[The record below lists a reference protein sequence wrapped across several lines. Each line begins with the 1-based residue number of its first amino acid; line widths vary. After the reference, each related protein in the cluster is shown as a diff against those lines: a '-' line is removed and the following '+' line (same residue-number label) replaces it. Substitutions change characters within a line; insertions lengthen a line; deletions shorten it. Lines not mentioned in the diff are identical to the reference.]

1 MLGVQ
6 LNWENSQAIN
16 AGQVKKK
23 GTAHR
28 MPGFGR

>member
-16 AGQVKKK
+16 AGQVKK